1 MYSSV
6 WNERFAGN
14 VTRAADCIVVVQF
27 WVCELLKEKLW
38 NFKTS
43 GSVYVSGEMIR
54 VHIS

>member
-14 VTRAADCIVVVQF
+14 VTRAADYIVVVQF
-27 WVCELLKEKLW
+27 WVCELIKENLW

-43 GSVYVSGEMIR
+43 GSVFVTGEI
-54 VHIS
+54 I